1 MVLFFSIAPVTPP
14 PQPPMELYI
23 SAEALPGKEVEFE
36 AIERESQ
43 EIPRF
48 FLEPQS
54 QIETQKIV
62 TRRYNRRGNRNK

>member
-1 MVLFFSIAPVTPP
+1 
-14 PQPPMELYI
+14 MELYI